1 VFTRLGKAL
10 IRRPGW
16 VISAWTLLA
25 LLFAPRAQRVQ
36 HILEVRGSSTQLT
49 EAGRADVLLRTA
61 FPHPFAEYVA
71 IVVRGPVPATDDRFQ
86 AVLDSLATAVR
97 HRPYISQVVSASSLT
112 ASSFV
117 NRDPRATFLLA
128 ATQPD
133 RADDVTNNFVPDL
146 RQTVRET
153 VRRLPAGGGFEV
165 TVTGN
170 PALDYD
176 LRTISTED
184 TERAEW
190 RVLPAVLVV
199 LLIAFGALVAALL
212 PIVIGVLAITI
223 ALGLVTI
230 AAHYQTMSVFV
241 LNITTMVG
249 LGVGIDYSLLIV
261 TRFREELN
269 GGLTPADAAARTLAT
284 AGSAVITSGLTV
296 IVGFLA
302 LALTTPLTDT
312 RSVGVGGVFVVAVAV
327 LLAVTLLP
335 AALALLGR
343 EIDRPVWLARRLLR
357 FSVTA
362 RWERWTR
369 WLARRPWRAVAVGG
383 VAVGCLAMPLVGI
396 RFGLPAANWFP
407 PSSESGRGVAELHAM
422 GASGVISPVRVV
434 VQLAAGESALSPR
447 RLAGLKSLSDALR
460 KEPRVRD
467 VRGVVSVRPGMSR
480 LELAVY
486 YSDPTAAR
494 VRHPEFFDA
503 YLSADNRTTV
513 LDVIPADSV
522 SMTGMMAL
530 AQRVRGMAAYGVRGL
545 DGATVLVGGFAAGSL
560 DSQLDVLGGMPRT
573 VGLILGVTAIM
584 LLGAFRSLLVPLK
597 AVLLNCLSVSAAFG
611 LTVLV
616 FQHGYGGRLFG
627 LEGPTQAIW
636 GVAPV
641 LVFATVFGLSMDYE
655 VFLVGRVKEAF
666 DRTGDNEHAVVEG
679 VTATASTI
687 TSAALIMILVF
698 GTFAFTRVLA
708 VQLIGFGLAAA
719 VVLDA
724 TLIRLV
730 LAPAILYLAGRANW
744 WPGDRGPQRLERD
757 LGTDHGADGFG
768 QAGIE
773 PALSV
778 VTRVEPRL
786 RDARGEL
793 VGAEDEKARNV
804 ITARDRDSS
813 ATAPR

>member
-1 VFTRLGKAL
+1 VIRLLAKAV
-10 IRRPGW
+10 IHRPGW
-16 VISAWTLLA
+16 VIGAWAVLA
-25 LLFAPRAQRVQ
+25 LVFAPRAGRVQ
-36 HILEVRGSSTQLT
+36 QVLEVRGGSTQVT
-49 EAGRADVLLRTA
+49 EAARAAEVLRTA
-61 FPHPFAEYVA
+61 FPNPFAEYVA
-71 IVVRGPVPATDDRFQ
+71 IVVRGPVTPADDRFK
-86 AVLDSLATAVR
+86 AVLDSLTSAIR
-97 HRPYISQVVSASSLT
+97 HRPYISQVVSASTLSG
-112 ASSFV
+112 SGFV
-117 NRDPRATFLLA
+117 SRDPQATFLIA

-146 RQTVRET
+146 RQTVREA
-153 VRRLPAGGGFEV
+153 VRNLPAASGFEV
-165 TVTGN
+165 TVTGT

-190 RVLPAVLVV
+190 RVLPVVLVV
-199 LLIAFGALVAALL
+199 LVVAFGALVAALL
-212 PIVIGVLAITI
+212 PIVVGMLAITI

-230 AAHYQTMSVFV
+230 AAHYETMSVFV

-269 GGLTPADAAARTLAT
+269 RGSTPADAVARTLAT
-284 AGSAVITSGLTV
+284 AGSAVVTSGLTV

-312 RSVGVGGVFVVAVAV
+312 RSVGVGGVLVVSVAV

-343 EIDRPVWLARRLLR
+343 QIDRPAWLARSLLR
-357 FSVTA
+357 VPVTA

-369 WLARRPWRAVAVGG
+369 WLVRRPWRAVAVGG
-383 VAVGCLAMPLVGI
+383 VAVGCLAAPLAGI

-407 PSSESGRGVAELHAM
+407 PSSESGRGLAELRTM

-434 VQLAAGESALSPR
+434 VQLPSGESALSPR
-447 RLAGLKSLSDALR
+447 RLAGLKTLTDALG
-460 KEPRVRD
+460 KEPRVKD
-467 VRGVVSVRPGMSR
+467 VRGVASIRPGMSR
-480 LELAVY
+480 LQLAVY
-486 YSDPTAAR
+486 YSDPAAVR
-494 VRHPEFFDA
+494 ARHPEFLDA
-503 YLSADNRTTV
+503 YLSADNRTTA

-522 SMTGMMAL
+522 SMTGMMEL
-530 AQRVRGMAAYGVRGL
+530 AQRVRAIAAHGVRAL

-584 LLGAFRSLLVPLK
+584 LFFAFRSLLIPLK
-597 AVLLNCLSVSAAFG
+597 AVLLNCFSVSAAFG

-616 FQHGYGGRLFG
+616 FQRGYGGHLFG
-627 LEGPTQAIW
+627 LEGPTRAIW

-666 DRTGDNEHAVVEG
+666 DRTGDNQHAVVEG
-679 VTATASTI
+679 VSATASTI

-719 VVLDA
+719 VLLDA

-730 LAPAILYLAGRANW
+730 LAPAILYLAGRGNW
-744 WPGDRGPQRLERD
+744 WPGGRALEANYSE
-757 LGTDHGADGFG
+757 TGA
-768 QAGIE
+768 I
-773 PALSV
+773 S
-778 VTRVEPRL
+778 
-786 RDARGEL
+786 ARK
-793 VGAEDEKARNV
+793 VAVSR
-804 ITARDRDSS
+804 
-813 ATAPR
+813 APR